1 MRQMT
6 NCLRSLLL
14 SKKGENMAEKNN
26 STCAICGK
34 GYYLCLAC
42 KSKMNAEPW
51 KLHTDTS
58 EHFKLFQILRGYS
71 NGVYTKAEMRG
82 KFKKLDLKNYSS
94 FRPTVKA
101 QIDEIL
107 KEDKKQSSAIESDT
121 VISNE
126 NRKVEKK
133 ENKIE
138 V

>member
-1 MRQMT
+1 
-6 NCLRSLLL
+6 
-14 SKKGENMAEKNN
+14 MAEKNN

-51 KLHTDTS
+51 KLHTDTA

-71 NGVYTKAEMRG
+71 NGVYTKAEMRE

-94 FRPTVKA
+94 FRPAVKA

-107 KEDKKQSSAIESDT
+107 KEDKKQNSKAESNTVVSS
-121 VISNE
+121 E